1 MDRRFF
7 GSQTNFEAETQHASF
22 ADDVRR
28 QWSRES
34 VDTRPPGEALENERK
49 RHSPG
54 LSHLGMLELDF
65 LPLTEQARAYG
76 SLSEHARDLLAQMPV
91 EHTEFLVCKG
101 GLCIPTDGVLRVES
115 YHGADYVI
123 GHSTWERCRSRAH
136 AKRRLA
142 TRIAE
147 VDPHDLANEA
157 LDANDHGDPDEH
169 AFR

>member
-7 GSQTNFEAETQHASF
+7 ESETNFEAETQHRSF
-22 ADDVRR
+22 ADNVRG
-28 QWSRES
+28 QPDRES
-34 VDTRPPGEALENERK
+34 VAPRPSGQALENEPK
-49 RHSPG
+49 RRSPG
-54 LSHLGMLELDF
+54 LSHLGILVLDF
-65 LPLTEQARAYG
+65 LPITEQARADG

-101 GLCIPTDGVLRVES
+101 GLCIPTDGMLRVES

-123 GHSTWERCRSRAH
+123 GHSTWERCCSRAH

-147 VDPHDLANEA
+147 IDPHDLANEA
-157 LDANDHGDPDEH
+157 IDADYPGDPAEH
-169 AFR
+169 ADR